1 VSLWMQKHPT
11 TRTMLAWFGASRPSL
26 AACQKYV
33 AWLIGTSSS
42 DVLFCGP
49 HVSMCESK
57 WTTLTGPYTAAAARS
72 RGSVM
77 V

>member
-1 VSLWMQKHPT
+1 MSVWRQKYLLAL
-11 TRTMLAWFGASRPSL
+11 TMLAWFGARSPSL

-57 WTTLTGPYTAAAARS
+57 
-72 RGSVM
+72 
-77 V
+77 